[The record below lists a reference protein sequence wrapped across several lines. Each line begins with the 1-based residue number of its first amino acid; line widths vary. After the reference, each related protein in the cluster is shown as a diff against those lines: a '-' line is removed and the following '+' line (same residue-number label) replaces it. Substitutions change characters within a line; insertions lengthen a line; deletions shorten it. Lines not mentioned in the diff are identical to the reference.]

1 MSKMKASV
9 FEGEEWLVYR
19 RSEDFMPTTKMGRWV
34 AMEAKNYDEWAAK
47 VTNQYERDR
56 FPAVARGLTRQQAEK
71 MVELTKEPE

>member
-1 MSKMKASV
+1 MN
-9 FEGEEWLVYR
+9 EEWLVYR
-19 RSEDFMPTTKMGRWV
+19 RTANNQIV
-34 AMEAKNYDEWAAK
+34 AMEANDYDKWAK